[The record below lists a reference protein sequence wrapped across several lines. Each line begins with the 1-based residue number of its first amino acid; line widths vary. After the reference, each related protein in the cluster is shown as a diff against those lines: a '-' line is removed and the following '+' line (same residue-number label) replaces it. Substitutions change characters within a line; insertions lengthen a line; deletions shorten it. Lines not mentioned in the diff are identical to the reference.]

1 MSFHCWL
8 IKVLPD
14 LNIKSFFFGIIS
26 LYGSFEEDKI
36 LKFCSTL
43 VCLFEVSFTFFQM
56 PVLLSNEQL
65 FRMSKNINKKNFIT
79 FY

>member
-14 LNIKSFFFGIIS
+14 LNIKSFFWYYFTIWI
-26 LYGSFEEDKI
+26 FEEDKI

-65 FRMSKNINKKNFIT
+65 FRMSKNINKKIS
-79 FY
+79 